1 MGLSIIC
8 VTPLVLFVL
17 INERCVRGSVV
28 FSPVRNLK
36 SKFLYFVSY
45 KNNSSRTLLSF
56 FFPIKNLFSSLP
68 LSPSISLYL
77 YLLRLSPSLISP
89 ILSPSLSL
97 SDPLPPLSLSFFL
110 RCDGTLPL
118 LTFSHLLIMTGRW
131 KFGMS
136 EPLFLWGH
144 LRCVSQHLISE
155 IWCCKMRS

>member
-1 MGLSIIC
+1 MGVTGRTTNLYRSMGLSIIC

-36 SKFLYFVSY
+36 SKFLYVVSY

-97 SDPLPPLSLSFFL
+97 SAPLPPSLSLSFLGAMAPFL
-110 RCDGTLPL
+110 C
-118 LTFSHLLIMTGRW
+118 SHFRI
-131 KFGMS
+131 
-136 EPLFLWGH
+136 
-144 LRCVSQHLISE
+144 C
-155 IWCCKMRS
+155 